1 MLVSLSDLHLNDW
14 QNFNLLAH
22 ERVLVLELGVGGG
35 VRGHERAQLVHGLLE
50 ALADLDPALSFL
62 ADLSVKKDLLFN
74 WSVGQTKER
83 LSDCKSNVKMR

>member
-1 MLVSLSDLHLNDW
+1 MLVSLSDLHLNDL

-50 ALADLDPALSFL
+50 VLADLDPALSFL
-62 ADLSVKKDLLFN
+62 ADLSVKKDLLIIELAKQRK
-74 WSVGQTKER
+74 G
-83 LSDCKSNVKMR
+83 